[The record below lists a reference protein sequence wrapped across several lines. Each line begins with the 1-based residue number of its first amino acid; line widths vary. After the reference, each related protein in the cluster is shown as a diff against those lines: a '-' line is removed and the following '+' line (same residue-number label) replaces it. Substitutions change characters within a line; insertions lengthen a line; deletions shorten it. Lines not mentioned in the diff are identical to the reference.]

1 MKRITALLIFCAL
14 SLAGYS
20 QKLGLGLGN
29 GGLNIKSNHMSRLAL
44 VARFNG
50 SNLLKNNW
58 SFSPSI
64 QGQIHIFDTDNAK
77 PYFGIGIGS
86 TFASNNGFSYNT
98 YIPIGVEVFPMGQ
111 KRFSLTVES
120 GIGYGTTLLSKQFLY
135 SGFRG
140 LLEFTFYF
148 GKTE

>member
-1 MKRITALLIFCAL
+1 MKKTIKLLSFCL
-14 SLAGYS
+14 LFSIGYS
-20 QKLGLGLGN
+20 QKIGFGLGN
-29 GGLNIKSNHMSRLAL
+29 GGLNIKTNHMARVGA
-44 VARFNG
+44 VARFGG
-50 SNLLKNNW
+50 SNFMTNNW
-58 SFSPSI
+58 TFSPSL
-64 QGQIHIFDTDNAK
+64 QGQIHIFDVDNAK

-86 TFASNNGFSYNT
+86 TFAANNTFSYNAF
-98 YIPIGVEVFPMGQ
+98 IPIGVEVFPMGQ

-120 GIGYGTTLLSKQFLY
+120 GIGYGTSLLSKQFLY

>member
-1 MKRITALLIFCAL
+1 
-14 SLAGYS
+14 
-20 QKLGLGLGN
+20 
-29 GGLNIKSNHMSRLAL
+29 
-44 VARFNG
+44 
-50 SNLLKNNW
+50 
-58 SFSPSI
+58 
-64 QGQIHIFDTDNAK
+64 
-77 PYFGIGIGS
+77 
-86 TFASNNGFSYNT
+86 
-98 YIPIGVEVFPMGQ
+98 VEVFPMGQ